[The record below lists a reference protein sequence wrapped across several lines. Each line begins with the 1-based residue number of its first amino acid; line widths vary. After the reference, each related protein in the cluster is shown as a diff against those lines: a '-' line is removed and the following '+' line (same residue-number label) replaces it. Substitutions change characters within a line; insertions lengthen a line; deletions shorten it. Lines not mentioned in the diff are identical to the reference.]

1 VQVCLA
7 GVTGLLGA
15 PRLVGRH
22 LSEDILHGL
31 CKGISAVL
39 RSGVQFRMHPY
50 SSTLVPKLRPPK
62 RLALSR
68 ESTDPH
74 SHPYLGNA
82 VFTTPSIVL
91 RIPILS
97 RTTGLVM

>member
-1 VQVCLA
+1 MNGPLLENPLWSSVLVQVCLA

-31 CKGISAVL
+31 CKGIL
-39 RSGVQFRMHPY
+39 RSGVQLRMHPY
-50 SSTLVPKLRPPK
+50 SSTLVPKFRPPK

-74 SHPYLGNA
+74 THTYLGKK
-82 VFTTPSIVL
+82 
-91 RIPILS
+91 
-97 RTTGLVM
+97 